1 MSAFWAL
8 GQIVAIFVLIRVN
21 RRAADGRL
29 PRNPSTGLRTP
40 ATMRSDRA
48 WVAGHRAAL
57 RLTPLYL
64 FVLAGTLIALL
75 VALLCTRALAVAM
88 IVGIGGL
95 LAIVP
100 LAIYS
105 TVVANSAAK
114 SVEEGHDDRPQ
125 Q

>member
-8 GQIVAIFVLIRVN
+8 CQIVATVVLITVN

-29 PRNPSTGLRTP
+29 PRNPSTGLRTA

-64 FVLAGTLIALL
+64 LVLAATLIALA
-75 VALLCTRALAVAM
+75 VTLLCTHAKSVAM
-88 IVGIGGL
+88 TVGAGGL
-95 LAIVP
+95 FAFVP

-105 TVVANSAAK
+105 TVVADRTAK
-114 SVEEGHDDRPQ
+114 SAEEYPDDRQ
-125 Q
+125 QQ